1 MSPIKRRQ
9 LLKATLSASA
19 LVISNANYGF
29 SKTSETTDNL
39 DVDAATMFTTSSP
52 PITITFSPPITTSS
66 PPMTTLSPPTTTSS
80 PPPGPDF
87 IQERL
92 TNGQIQLTSPSIA
105 ASVNILP
112 GGATT
117 EASKAYEIAF
127 VFQNTSPAAAPAVL
141 ASLTLPSG
149 LNFVSAKWEKE
160 GAWYSDGNLPRT
172 GSFDGKTVTC
182 GIGELWSGMKAT
194 IKLRVTAEPGQYSL
208 GAKVEDLSA
217 LYEIETVS
225 RTTIPLTLT

>member
-19 LVISNANYGF
+19 LVISPANYGF
-29 SKTSETTDNL
+29 AKTSENTDNM
-39 DVDAATMFTTSSP
+39 DVYFAPMSTTS
-52 PITITFSPPITTSS
+52 SPPITTSS
-66 PPMTTLSPPTTTSS
+66 PPITTSSPPITTSS

-87 IQERL
+87 IEERL
-92 TNGQIQLTSPSIA
+92 TKGQVQLTAPSIA

-112 GGATT
+112 GGANT

-149 LNFVSAKWEKE
+149 LSFVSAKWEKE
-160 GAWYSDGNLPRT
+160 GSWYSDGNLPRT
-172 GSFDGKTVTC
+172 GNFDGKTVTC

-194 IKLRVTAEPGQYSL
+194 IRLRVTAEPGQYSL
-208 GAKVEDLSA
+208 DVKIEDLSA
-217 LYEIETVS
+217 LYEVS
-225 RTTIPLTLT
+225 ATNRATIPLTLA